1 MGIYPRLTAALLA
14 LLVVSASAEAAK
26 RQTVNHGQTARS
38 MINGQSATTGSVST
52 PAGAAAFFGQ
62 AYTSYHTPGERFNAG
77 DSVPNS
83 GSGSGSTAKQPVD
96 VKPGNFF
103 NKARAGAMAVN
114 ALKGGIVA
122 VATTAAVE
130 WAINQIPGA
139 EILDGQ
145 PVKTQGGPGPDSYWA
160 ANPYNSPTGYVPTKH
175 GSATQACNYLSG
187 TPSQSWYW
195 TNRTQMTNSTQ
206 AQCYRDYSAAYCP
219 SCGSVLTGYAQKHT
233 LNCGEFGADAQ
244 TFTCNTSAPPKDP
257 FSETD
262 WNALN
267 GLLGSMANND
277 WYQDL
282 IKASCNGS
290 LNPDGCYDS
299 LVDNPFVIGP
309 ATQTGKSS
317 STTTTTTN
325 PDGTTSSSTVTST
338 PSYSYTYGSNYYDYT
353 TTTTTTTNNNGQVT
367 TTVSTDTSEGTPDED
382 PASEEEKE
390 EETDFSGEYTDAPF
404 AEVTPFY
411 EQQYPD
417 GLQGVWD
424 SASAQVSSSA
434 FLQFLQSFA
443 PSFSGTCPS
452 WSLNFNIMQGAMFG
466 TMDFIS
472 LCYIFDFVKIIFMV
486 TAVFCARW
494 IMFGG

>member
-1 MGIYPRLTAALLA
+1 MGLYTRCATALLT
-14 LLVVSASAEAAK
+14 LIFVVAPVHGAK
-26 RQTVNHGQTARS
+26 RQTVNHGQSASS
-38 MINGQSATTGSVST
+38 MINGQNATTGSVST

-62 AYTSYHTPGERFNAG
+62 EYTSYHTPGERFNGG

-114 ALKGGIVA
+114 ALKGGVVA

-145 PVKTQGGPGPDSYWA
+145 PVKAPLPGPDSYWA
-160 ANPYNSPTGYVPTKH
+160 ATPKSNPTGYVPIRK
-175 GSATQACNYLSG
+175 GSASDACKTITNVNQYNTSRVVFSNSEQALCYVDVD
-187 TPSQSWYW
+187 PS
-195 TNRTQMTNSTQ
+195 
-206 AQCYRDYSAAYCP
+206 YCP
-219 SCGSVLTGYAQKHT
+219 SCGSTYVGPAQKHY
-233 LNCGEFGADAQ
+233 LNCGEFQSNASY
-244 TFTCNTSAPPKDP
+244 TCNTSAPVKTP

-267 GLLGSMANND
+267 GLLSSMATND
-277 WYQDL
+277 WYKDL

-290 LNPDGCYDS
+290 LNPDGCFDS

-309 ATQTGKSS
+309 AFQTGKSS

-367 TTVSTDTSEGTPDED
+367 TTVSTDSSEGTPEED

-417 GLQGVWD
+417 GLEGVWD

-434 FLQFLQSFA
+434 FLQFLGSFV

-452 WSLNFNIMQGAMFG
+452 WSLDFNIFAGASFG
-466 TMDFIS
+466 SMAFMS
-472 LCYIFDFVKIIFMV
+472 LCYIFDFIKIVLLV
-486 TAVFCARW
+486 TATFAARW

>member
-1 MGIYPRLTAALLA
+1 MGIYPRLAAAFLA
-14 LLVVSASAEAAK
+14 LFVLSSEAAK

-62 AYTSYHTPGERFNAG
+62 EYTSYHTPGERFNGG

-83 GSGSGSTAKQPVD
+83 GSGSGSTAKQPVN

-103 NKARAGAMAVN
+103 NKARAAAMAKN
-114 ALKGGIVA
+114 AIKGGVA
-122 VATTAAVE
+122 GVVATAAVA
-130 WAINQIPGA
+130 WAADQIGGM
-139 EILDGQ
+139 ITDGQ
-145 PVKTQGGPGPDSYWA
+145 LVKPIPDAKPQTFVYYVTTTWTGQSRYPSVITACTAAAESRGYINTNNAGGGFCSYKTASSSTIWSGA
-160 ANPYNSPTGYVPTKH
+160 KYAIYNEACSTGY
-175 GSATQACNYLSG
+175 
-187 TPSQSWYW
+187 
-195 TNRTQMTNSTQ
+195 
-206 AQCYRDYSAAYCP
+206 
-219 SCGSVLTGYAQKHT
+219 
-233 LNCGEFGADAQ
+233 
-244 TFTCNTSAPPKDP
+244 TSADGTTCLQNGGFSP
-257 FSETD
+257 FADTD
-262 WNALN
+262 FADFEAALA
-267 GLLGSMANND
+267 SMNNNP
-277 WYQDL
+277 WLQDL
-282 IKASCNGS
+282 IKASCEGS

-309 ATQTGKSS
+309 ASQTGSPK

-325 PDGTTSSSTVTST
+325 PDGTTSTSTVTST

-367 TTVSTDTSEGTPDED
+367 TTVSTDTSEGTPEED

-404 AEVTPFY
+404 TEVTPFY
-411 EQQYPD
+411 EQKYPD

-434 FLQFLQSFA
+434 FLQFLQSFV

-452 WSLNFNIMQGAMFG
+452 WSLSFNIMPQAMFG
-466 TMDFIS
+466 TFEFMS
-472 LCYIFDFVKIIFMV
+472 LCYVFDFVKIILMA